1 MTYRELIGIPFV
13 NEGRDPAT
21 GLDCWGL
28 VMEAMRKRGLEVPD
42 FKVNCFASKEIDGT
56 YTIAIRDWQKIEGP
70 EEGAVV
76 AMANDPE
83 APEAVTHF
91 GVCIG
96 GNRFLHTLEKI
107 KSCTMRLDDPFW
119 SRKIRGFYKWAR

>member
-13 NEGRDPAT
+13 DEGRNPAT

-28 VMEAMRKRGLEVPD
+28 VMAAMRKHGKKVPD
-42 FKVNCFASKEIDGT
+42 FKISCYDPRVPGVFQLAVIDWEK
-56 YTIAIRDWQKIEGP
+56 AEGP

-83 APEAVTHF
+83 RPGVVQHF

-96 GNRFLHTLEKI
+96 EGRFIHAMEKI
-107 KSCTMRLDDPFW
+107 KSCAPRLDHPFW
-119 SRKIRGFYKWAR
+119 KNKVRGFYKWTG